1 MVYNT
6 LNSYWLWKELATFL
20 KVSNP
25 TYKYWKNAQSFKLNN
40 KYVFLQKNTLPQKYE
55 YAQNY
60 LTDLS
65 GYLPIK
71 YASDRLNIDSHTFT
85 YNKMALHNQFEYKFV
100 EDVKFVNLKRFFLEN
115 GIKVNKN
122 SMFHLGRM
130 NSLEITL
137 DSTFYKINDN
147 YGIVVYD

>member
-25 TYKYWKNAQSFKLNN
+25 TYKYWKDTQSFKLNN

-85 YNKMALHNQFEYKFV
+85 YNHSRNKKSTANIPKDLSRPIRSNSTTPPPIAK
-100 EDVKFVNLKRFFLEN
+100 
-115 GIKVNKN
+115 IKIKQT
-122 SMFHLGRM
+122 
-130 NSLEITL
+130 E
-137 DSTFYKINDN
+137 
-147 YGIVVYD
+147 